1 MVLWKLRRA
10 EVQVTARLPRTGG
23 KLPSGRRS
31 ETPAAARAFFF
42 AMVAALL
49 LPSASASAADL
60 AAALRSLGDPDAA
73 VVAQAIV
80 DLGALDDPAALP
92 ALRALQDGKL
102 RADAAGSVLVPG
114 GNDTLVDAT
123 TGTPI
128 TASGELRTPIVNNQI
143 RRELQPTIAQLELH
157 SADPAVRV
165 EASEDLIK
173 RLRPEAIGPM
183 KAALA
188 RETDARVKSRLAV
201 GIAELELRSPDEES
215 RLAAIATIRESGDLA
230 LRPDLQALLAPG
242 ADGTPAEPSG
252 KVRAAA
258 RATIASLDRKQ
269 FFVSSAANVF
279 YGISLGSVLLLAAL
293 GLGITFGLMGVIN
306 MAHGEMI
313 MLGAYATYSI
323 QCAFLAYAPGAVD
336 WAIVVAIPAAFAV
349 CTIAGMILERAVIQF
364 FYGRPLETL
373 LATWGASL
381 IVIQTVRFFYGA
393 QNVEVSN
400 PVWLSGGIEVMHGVV
415 LPYSRIA
422 IVIFVALIVAALA
435 ATLRGST
442 LGLKVRAVTQN
453 RAMAASL
460 GIATRRVDLWT
471 FGLGSGLA
479 GLGGVALSQL
489 GNVGPELGQQY
500 IVDCFMVVVI
510 GGVGNIAGTVFA
522 ALGLGMVNKLLE
534 PLLGPVLGKIA
545 VLVFIVLFIQRRP
558 QGLFALKGR
567 VVEG

>member
-1 MVLWKLRRA
+1 MIV
-10 EVQVTARLPRTGG
+10 
-23 KLPSGRRS
+23 RS
-31 ETPAAARAFFF
+31 VRSLLLATAAA
-42 AMVAALL
+42 VLL
-49 LPSASASAADL
+49 APLQASGTDL
-60 AAALRSLGDPDAA
+60 SSTLRSLGDADTT
-73 VVAQAIV
+73 VVARAIG
-80 DLGALDDPAALP
+80 DLCTLDDPAALP

-102 RADAAGSVLVPG
+102 RVDTAGNLLIEREK
-114 GNDTLVDAT
+114 DKLVDALT
-123 TGTPI
+123 NEPI
-128 TASGELRTPIVNNQI
+128 PASGELRAPIVNNRI
-143 RRELQPTIAQLELH
+143 RRELQPAIAQLALH
-157 SADPAVRV
+157 SEDAAVRV
-165 EASEDLIK
+165 WAAEELIR
-173 RLRPEAIGPM
+173 RLRPEALEPM

-188 RETDARVKSRLAV
+188 RETESWAKSRLEL
-201 GIAELELRSPDEES
+201 GIAVLALHSPEEKL
-215 RLAAIATIRESGDLA
+215 RLAAIETIRKSGDLA
-230 LRPDLQALLAPG
+230 LRQNLQALLATG
-242 ADGTPAEPSG
+242 ADGTPAEPSER
-252 KVRAAA
+252 VRAAA
-258 RATIASLDRKQ
+258 GATIASLDRKQ
-269 FFVSSAANVF
+269 FWVNSAANVF

-323 QCAFLAYAPGAVD
+323 QQAFYAYAPGASD
-336 WAIVVAIPAAFAV
+336 WAIAIAIPAAFVV

-381 IVIQTVRFFYGA
+381 IVIQTVRLFYGA
-393 QNVEVSN
+393 QNVQVSN
-400 PVWLSGGIEVMHGVV
+400 PAWLSGGIEVMHGVV

-422 IVIFVALIVAALA
+422 IVVFVALIVGGLA
-435 ATLRGST
+435 VTLRKST

-460 GIATRRVDLWT
+460 GIAARRVDLWT

-510 GGVGNIAGTVFA
+510 GGVGNIAGTVVA
-522 ALGLGMVNKLLE
+522 ALGVGMVNKLLE
-534 PLLGPVLGKIA
+534 PLLGAVLGKIA

-567 VVEG
+567 AVEG

>member
-1 MVLWKLRRA
+1 
-10 EVQVTARLPRTGG
+10 VTVRVARSFFLLMAG
-23 KLPSGRRS
+23 
-31 ETPAAARAFFF
+31 AAALAGVP
-42 AMVAALL
+42 AI
-49 LPSASASAADL
+49 AADL
-60 AAALRSLGDPDAA
+60 AAALRNLGDPRPAI
-73 VVAQAIV
+73 VSQAIV
-80 DLGALDDPAALP
+80 DLAALDDPAALP
-92 ALRALQDGKL
+92 TLRAFQEGKL
-102 RADAAGSVLVPG
+102 RIDAAGSLLVPG
-114 GNDTLVDAT
+114 EDDTFVDAA

-128 TASGELRTPIVNNQI
+128 TPSGELRTPIVNNRV
-143 RRELQPTIAQLELH
+143 RRELKPTIAQLELH

-165 EASEDLIK
+165 AAAGVLMK
-173 RLRPEAIGPM
+173 HLRPEALGPM
-183 KAALA
+183 KGALA
-188 RETDARVKSRLAV
+188 RETDSWVKSRLAV
-201 GIAELELRSPDEES
+201 GIAELELHSPDESS
-215 RLAAIATIRESGDLA
+215 RLAAIAMIRESGDLA
-230 LRPDLQALLAPG
+230 LRTDLQALLEPG
-242 ADGTPAEPSG
+242 TDGTPAETSE
-252 KVRAAA
+252 KVRDAA
-258 RATIASLDRKQ
+258 RATITSLDRKQ
-269 FFVSSAANVF
+269 LFVSSAANVF

-323 QCAFLAYAPGAVD
+323 QRAFLAYAPGAAD
-336 WAIVVAIPAAFAV
+336 WAIAVAIPAAFAV

-364 FYGRPLETL
+364 LYGRPLETL

-381 IVIQTVRFFYGA
+381 IIIQTVRFFYGA
-393 QNVEVSN
+393 QNVQVSN
-400 PVWLSGGIEVMHGVV
+400 PTWLSGGVEVMHGVV

-422 IVIFVALIVAALA
+422 IVIFVALIVGALA
-435 ATLRGST
+435 ATLRRST
-442 LGLKVRAVTQN
+442 VGLEVRAVTQN

-510 GGVGNIAGTVFA
+510 GGVGNVAGTVFA

-534 PLLGPVLGKIA
+534 PLLGAVLGKIT

-567 VVEG
+567 AVEG